1 MNANFKPGDIV
12 QRSDLPK
19 ELAMLISENDFH
31 PGYWKVLWKGEVNE
45 WFAGNFKA
53 VKEKQKI
60 NARHT

>member
-31 PGYWKVLWKGEVNE
+31 PGYWKVLWKGETIE
-45 WFAGNFKA
+45 WFAGNFVPVRNKRTS
-53 VKEKQKI
+53 KS
-60 NARHT
+60 RMT